1 MSTEI
6 KKDQSFNDLILWIVS
21 SALFL
26 IFSILGLIDF
36 FVENTM
42 VNGSIENSG
51 EVLIPVLDINDFVIW
66 GFILLLIIPAVAYYN
81 EEKRLSN
88 IDKNLPYLLREIAD
102 AQRIG
107 MSLPRAV
114 SESAKRNYGPLTPEL
129 KKLAAKISWGIP
141 FRDAMIS
148 FRKALNTSLSNRAT
162 VLILEAE
169 RSGGDLEQIFE
180 ATERH
185 VQDLLDIKNDRIGQ
199 MRPYLYIVYASF
211 VIFVGVAILL
221 FNSFFV
227 PFADMGSQAEEG
239 GAFSSD
245 IPLDIFRI
253 LFLHMLVIEGLF
265 AGLVAGKLGSGSAK
279 KSGLLHATIMMLIGW
294 VAFRFAVPTV

>member
-1 MSTEI
+1 MSTVS
-6 KKDQSFNDLILWIVS
+6 KKAQSSSDLTFWIVS
-21 SALFL
+21 SALFIIL
-26 IFSILGLIDF
+26 VVLGLIDF
-36 FVENTM
+36 FVENTI
-42 VNGSIENSG
+42 VNGSLENSG
-51 EVLIPVLDINDFVIW
+51 DVLIPVLDINDFVIW
-66 GFILLLIIPAVAYYN
+66 GFILLFIVPAIAYFK

-114 SESAKRNYGPLTPEL
+114 SEAAKRNYGPLTPEL
-129 KKLAAKISWGIP
+129 RKLAAKVSWGIP
-141 FRDAMIS
+141 FRNAMIA
-148 FRKALNTSLSNRAT
+148 FREALNTSLANRAT

-169 RSGGDLEQIFE
+169 RSGGDLEQIF
-180 ATERH
+180 AASERH

-199 MRPYLYIVYASF
+199 MKPYLYIVYASF
-211 VIFVGVAILL
+211 IIFVGVAILL
-221 FNSFFV
+221 FNSFFI
-227 PFADMGSQAEEG
+227 PFSDMGEDAAEDSM
-239 GAFSSD
+239 FSGS
-245 IPLDIFRI
+245 IPLGTFRI

-279 KSGLLHATIMMLIGW
+279 KSGLLHSTIMMLIGW

>member
-1 MSTEI
+1 MSTVS
-6 KKDQSFNDLILWIVS
+6 KKNQSFSDQVFWIVS

-26 IFSILGLIDF
+26 ILIVLGLIDF
-36 FVENTM
+36 FVENTI
-42 VNGSIENSG
+42 VNGSLENSG
-51 EVLIPVLDINDFVIW
+51 EVLIPVLDINDFIIW
-66 GFILLLIIPAVAYYN
+66 GIILLLIIPAIAYFK

-114 SESAKRNYGPLTPEL
+114 SEAAKRNYGPLTPEL
-129 KKLAAKISWGIP
+129 RKLAAKVSWGIP

-148 FRKALNTSLSNRAT
+148 FRESLNTSLANRAT

-169 RSGGDLEQIFE
+169 RSGGDLEQIFS
-180 ATERH
+180 ASERH
-185 VQDLLDIKNDRIGQ
+185 VQDLLDIKNERIGQ
-199 MRPYLYIVYASF
+199 MKPYLYIVYASF
-211 VIFVGVAILL
+211 IIFVGVAILL
-221 FNSFFV
+221 FNSFFI
-227 PFADMGSQAEEG
+227 PFSDMGADAADDSM
-239 GAFSSD
+239 FSGS
-245 IPLDIFRI
+245 IPLGTFRI

-294 VAFRFAVPTV
+294 TAFRFAVPTV

>member
-1 MSTEI
+1 MSTVN
-6 KKDQSFNDLILWIVS
+6 KKNQSSEVKFWIVS
-21 SALFL
+21 GALFL
-26 IFSILGLIDF
+26 VFLVFGFIDF
-36 FVENTM
+36 FVENTI
-42 VNGSIENSG
+42 VNGSLESSG
-51 EVLIPVLDINDFVIW
+51 DILIPVLDINDFVIW
-66 GFILLLIIPAVAYYN
+66 GIILLLIIPAIAYYN
-81 EEKRLSN
+81 EERRLSN
-88 IDKNLPYLLREIAD
+88 VDKNLPYLLREIAD

-114 SESAKRNYGPLTPEL
+114 SEAAKRNSGPLTPEL
-129 KKLAAKISWGIP
+129 RKLAAKISWGIP

-148 FRKALNTSLSNRAT
+148 FRGALDTSLANRAT

-169 RSGGDLEQIFE
+169 RSGGDLEQIFASSE
-180 ATERH
+180 KH

-199 MRPYLYIVYASF
+199 MKPYLYIVYASF

-221 FNSFFV
+221 FNSFFI
-227 PFADMGSQAEEG
+227 PFSDMGEDAAEDSM
-239 GAFSSD
+239 FSGS
-245 IPLDIFRI
+245 IPLGIFRI
-253 LFLHMLVIEGLF
+253 LFLHMLVIEGFF